1 MTAAGRLRPLALIAA
16 VAGGLGSVVALLRF
30 SEGTPPFLIALFVL
44 WVLGPFA
51 VLFAAA
57 VMSPR
62 WSAPAQA
69 MLYGVTIIVTIVAVA
84 VYGVVVLRPPLP
96 SSKPTAVFVLVAP
109 ACWVVMATAALVSR
123 WRSRI

>member
-1 MTAAGRLRPLALIAA
+1 MA
-16 VAGGLGSVVALLRF
+16 ALLRF

-57 VMSPR
+57 VMSTH
-62 WSAPAQA
+62 WSRPTQA
-69 MLYGVTIIVTIVAVA
+69 MLFGVAMIVTVVAVA